1 MAQPTADQLAAEL
14 DELKAVNAELVRALE
29 EERAPARG
37 GRGDREV
44 PRRTRTGGWGRTLL
58 SASLIVIGAL
68 LAPVAVVSTWA
79 HHQLTDTDYFVSTFA
94 PLAHEPA
101 VQDLVADEAVTAIE
115 SHIDIDRIADDLF
128 AGLGDLDLTPRA
140 RGALQLLQ
148 APVVSG
154 LKDLIRKTI
163 DGFVRSDAF
172 AAIWKDAL
180 EVTHRQLLSTA
191 TGQQGAAITIG
202 QNQRIQ
208 LELGP
213 IIDAVKEE
221 LVKDGVPLADRI
233 PAISR
238 SIVLA
243 EDTSIGI
250 YLTIY
255 QIVIAIGIWLP
266 WAMLIM
272 LAAGVL
278 VARRRALALAGAS
291 GAVLLLI
298 LLAGNGISIGTNLFA
313 LAVAASIPHDA
324 AVVLYTGVLQYV
336 TDMLIALGSVA
347 AATLAITLVAG
358 PWPWARRLRGHGLA
372 AIAAVRHRA
381 EQRGITTGT
390 VGERLYRWRGPLRLV
405 IGTACAAFILLVR
418 PITPG
423 IALWTAVL
431 GVGAV
436 IVLELLSRPTAR
448 AAAIDTTAERPEAME
463 TRL

>member
-1 MAQPTADQLAAEL
+1 MAQPTADRLAAEL
-14 DELKAVNAELVRALE
+14 EELKAVNTELARALE
-29 EERAPARG
+29 QERASARP
-37 GRGDREV
+37 GDQRRV
-44 PRRTRTGGWGRTLL
+44 PRRARAVGVGRTML
-58 SASLIVIGAL
+58 SATLIVIGAV

-79 HHQLTDTDYFVSTFA
+79 HHQLTDTDYFVNTFA
-94 PLAHEPA
+94 PLAREPA

-128 AGLGDLDLTPRA
+128 TGLASLDLTPRA
-140 RGALQLLQ
+140 REALGLLQ
-148 APVVSG
+148 VPAVSG
-154 LKDLIRKTI
+154 VKDLIRNTI
-163 DGFVRSDAF
+163 DSFVRSDAF
-172 AAIWKDAL
+172 ATIWKDTL
-180 EVTHRQLLSTA
+180 EITHRQLLSTA

-202 QNQRIQ
+202 HNQRIQ

-221 LVKDGVPLADRI
+221 LVKDGIPLADRI
-233 PAISR
+233 PAMSR

-266 WAMLIM
+266 WAMLIL

-278 VARRRALALAGAS
+278 VARNRALALAGAS
-291 GAVLLLI
+291 GAVLLLM
-298 LLAGNGISIGTNLFA
+298 LLAGSGISIGANLFA
-313 LAVAASIPHDA
+313 LAVAASIPHAA
-324 AVVLYTGVLQYV
+324 AVILYTGVLQYV

-358 PWPWARRLRGHGLA
+358 PWPWARRLREHGLT
-372 AIAAVRHRA
+372 AIATIRHRA

-390 VGERLYRWRGPLRLV
+390 VGERLHRWRGPLRLA
-405 IGTACAAFILLVR
+405 IGAACAAFILLIR

-423 IALWTAVL
+423 IALWTAAL
-431 GVGAV
+431 GMGAV

-448 AAAIDTTAERPEAME
+448 TAAIDTTAERPEAME
-463 TRL
+463 TRI